1 MTADLTLMK
10 NALTPIAKSVLVPFG
25 LTGAASATD
34 AAIQKKIL
42 GSCMTT
48 LVFSNEN
55 LSVTKYFVEFMVAA
69 TLGKSLWSPVPKWSN
84 GH

>member
-1 MTADLTLMK
+1 MK

-42 GSCMTT
+42 GSGMTT
-48 LVFSNEN
+48 IVFSNDLSD
-55 LSVTKYFVEFMVAA
+55 LSVTKYFAKFMVAA
-69 TLGKSLWSPVPKWSN
+69 TLGKNLRSPVPK
-84 GH
+84 